1 MLQLA
6 LMAFLAAFIC
16 YFVQWTFGQP
26 MIDQPL
32 CVGLIAGLIFGD
44 VTTGIIIGAAMEAIF
59 IGNVNVGGATSAEP
73 VTGTVM
79 AICFVTHMGMDQGA
93 AITLATAVAIF
104 ANIIYSLIFNV
115 LMSFW
120 APLIDWAAGTGET
133 KNVFIVHFGGALV
146 MNAAM
151 AIPTFLGVYFGA
163 EPVANLVNVIPA
175 AVTNGF
181 NAASGLLPAVGMALL
196 LRMLWNN
203 KIAIYF
209 LLGFVCV
216 SYLGMPMVGV
226 AAIGAVIVVVTA
238 FRELDLQDLRNKIKQ
253 LRETGVAAGTMTQDE
268 IEEEDFFA

>member
-26 MIDQPL
+26 MIDQPI

-120 APLIDWAAGTGET
+120 SPLIDWAASTGET
-133 KNVFIVHFGGALV
+133 KNVFLVHFGGALV
-146 MNAAM
+146 MNGAM

-163 EPVANLVNVIPA
+163 EPVANLVNVIPTT
-175 AVTNGF
+175 VTSGF
-181 NAASGLLPAVGMALL
+181 NAAAGLLPAVGMALL
-196 LRMLWNN
+196 IRMLWNN
-203 KIAIYF
+203 KIAVYF
-209 LLGFVCV
+209 LLGFICV

-226 AAIGAVIVVVTA
+226 AALGAVLVVVEA
-238 FRELDLQDLRNKIKQ
+238 YRQLDMLDVKKKLQALR
-253 LRETGVAAGTMTQDE
+253 TGGGVVQAETQDQ

>member
-26 MIDQPL
+26 MIDQPI

-44 VTTGIIIGAAMEAIF
+44 ITTGIVIGAAMEVIF

-79 AICFVTHMGMDQGA
+79 AVCFVTHMGMDQGA

-120 APLIDWAAGTGET
+120 SPLIDWAASTGET
-133 KNVFIVHFGGALV
+133 KSVALVHFGGAFV
-146 MNAAM
+146 MNGAM

-163 EPVANLVNVIPA
+163 EPVANLVNMIPA

-181 NAASGLLPAVGMALL
+181 NTAAGLLPAVGMALL
-196 LRMLWNN
+196 IRMLWNSR
-203 KIAIYF
+203 ISVYF

-226 AAIGAVIVVVTA
+226 AALGAVLIVVEA
-238 FRELDLQDLRNKIKQ
+238 YRQLDLLDVKKKLQVLR
-253 LRETGVAAGTMTQDE
+253 TGGGAVQAETQDK

>member
-6 LMAFLAAFIC
+6 LLAFLASFIC

-26 MIDQPL
+26 MIDQPI
-32 CVGLIAGLIFGD
+32 CVGLVAGLIFGD

-79 AICFVTHMGMDQGA
+79 AVCFVTHMGMDQGA

-120 APLIDWAAGTGET
+120 APLIDWAADTGET

-181 NAASGLLPAVGMALL
+181 NAAAGLLPAVGMALL

-203 KIAIYF
+203 KTAIYF
-209 LLGFVCV
+209 LLGFVLV

-226 AAIGAVIVVVTA
+226 AAIGAVVVVVTA
-238 FRELDLQDLRNKIKQ
+238 YREMDLMDLRNKIKS
-253 LRETGVAAGTMTQDE
+253 LRETGVAAGTLSKAE
-268 IEEEDFFA
+268 VEEEDFFA

>member
-26 MIDQPL
+26 MIDQPI

-44 VTTGIIIGAAMEAIF
+44 ITTGIVIGAAMEVIF

-79 AICFVTHMGMDQGA
+79 AVCFVTHMGMDQGA

-120 APLIDWAAGTGET
+120 SPLIDWAASTGET
-133 KNVFIVHFGGALV
+133 KSVALVHFGGALV
-146 MNAAM
+146 MNGAM

-181 NAASGLLPAVGMALL
+181 NTAAGLLPAVGMALL
-196 LRMLWNN
+196 IRMLWNSR
-203 KIAIYF
+203 ISVYF

-226 AAIGAVIVVVTA
+226 AALGAVLIMVEA
-238 FRELDLQDLRNKIKQ
+238 YRQLDLLDVKKKLQALR
-253 LRETGVAAGTMTQDE
+253 TGGGAVQAETQDK
-268 IEEEDFFA
+268 IEEENFFA

>member
-6 LMAFLAAFIC
+6 LLAFLASFIC

-26 MIDQPL
+26 MIDQPI
-32 CVGLIAGLIFGD
+32 CVGLVAGLIFGD

-120 APLIDWAAGTGET
+120 APLIDWAADTGET

-181 NAASGLLPAVGMALL
+181 NAAAGLLPAVGMALL

-203 KIAIYF
+203 KTAIYF
-209 LLGFVCV
+209 LLGFVLV

-226 AAIGAVIVVVTA
+226 AAIGAVVVVVTA
-238 FRELDLQDLRNKIKQ
+238 YREMDLMDLRNKIKS
-253 LRETGVAAGTMTQDE
+253 LRETGVAAGTLSKAE
-268 IEEEDFFA
+268 VEEEDFFA